1 MLAEGRVPFVEAV
14 LLCCVLCFCRT
25 GLSSAEVSGMFN
37 VSNGRV
43 HMGVSIVWQPWAP
56 LHSGRE
62 GAHVVLSQVFTK
74 KTGFKSPSI
83 FHSLWYPT
91 PSQGMPHSKTIAP

>member
-1 MLAEGRVPFVEAV
+1 MLAEGRLPFVEAG

-43 HMGVSIVWQPWAP
+43 HTGVSGVWQPWAP
-56 LHSGRE
+56 LHSGGE

-83 FHSLWYPT
+83 STHSGTQPQVKECRTL
-91 PSQGMPHSKTIAP
+91 KL